1 VTCPSLS
8 TAAAWALGELEPA
21 DEQAFEEHYFAC
33 AACEARVV
41 QIQRVLR
48 TLHESLPPVL
58 TIQRRRALEG
68 RHTTI
73 QNVPVKPGGRGVIHL
88 GPSAPIGLWVMS
100 ADLRDASRVDF
111 EGMSSDGEVFLSIAD
126 VPFDRER
133 GEVVLACQEHYRNL
147 PGPTEMHV
155 RLTSTSAD
163 GTKRATDYVLDHRFE
178 SQ

>member
-1 VTCPSLS
+1 MTCPSLS
-8 TAAAWALGELEPA
+8 TAAAWVLGELEPA

-33 AACEARVV
+33 AACEARVM
-41 QIQRVLR
+41 QIQHVLR
-48 TLHESLPPVL
+48 TLHQSLPPVL
-58 TIQRRRALEG
+58 TVERRRALEG

-73 QNVPVKPGGRGVIHL
+73 QSVPVKPGERAVIHL

-100 ADLRDASRVDF
+100 ADLSEASRVDF
-111 EGMSSDGEVFLSIAD
+111 EGSSPDGEVFLSIAD

-155 RLTSTSAD
+155 QLTATSAD